1 MSDAKHTPGPWT
13 YQFNV
18 NFDLHPRVMAKR
30 EDGEMVCIASTI
42 GTKTTR
48 DKLSLEEKSTNAHLI
63 AAAPDLLAALEALF
77 ASYKRLADSGDA
89 GNWSLEDYDE
99 GKQALAAIA
108 KAKGEPA

>member
-1 MSDAKHTPGPWT
+1 MSDAQHTPGPWT

-63 AAAPDLLAALEALF
+63 AAAPDLLDALEDAL
-77 ASYKRLADSGDA
+77 AELSPLMMAYRA
-89 GNWSLEDYDE
+89 EHYDDIC
-99 GKQALAAIA
+99 GKARAAIA
-108 KAKGEPA
+108 KAKGELA